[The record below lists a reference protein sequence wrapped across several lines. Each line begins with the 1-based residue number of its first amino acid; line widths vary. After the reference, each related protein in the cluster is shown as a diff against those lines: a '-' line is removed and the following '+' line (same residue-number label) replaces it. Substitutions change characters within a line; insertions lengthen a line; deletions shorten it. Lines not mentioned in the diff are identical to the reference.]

1 MSKFLRVNHER
12 FSRVAGSK
20 PVLVAGALAVT
31 DLAGGL
37 FIVPAVLKW
46 QLPEQA
52 QARLGAT
59 LTLGNVYFNPLTLT
73 LELND
78 ISLRTARE
86 GALLAADKLR
96 ADFELSSLFRRAWT
110 FADIQL
116 EQPALRIEFDKQG
129 ALNL

>member
-12 FSRVAGSK
+12 FSRIAGSK
-20 PVLVAGALAVT
+20 PVLVAGALAIAY
-31 DLAGGL
+31 LAGGL

-46 QLPEQA
+46 HLPEQA

-73 LELND
+73 LEIHD

-86 GALLAADKLR
+86 GALLAADKRR
-96 ADFELSSLFRRAWT
+96 ADF
-110 FADIQL
+110 
-116 EQPALRIEFDKQG
+116 
-129 ALNL
+129 